1 MSERVLIEIKL
12 QGRYKNFLEYC
23 ADSEKI
29 FVDELSESDFIA
41 YRAKY
46 AATRE
51 EIEILK
57 TLIAPK
63 PSEPD
68 LFSAP
73 EPNLFAEKADENSK
87 PSLRKMFKVT
97 DLESYKNILITD
109 LPFKN
114 RVQNQLR
121 RNHCVNLVELLNYSA
136 DELSELKNFGSDS
149 VKNVH
154 EVLENFFGHPPIV
167 QENISAESDEIFEQP
182 KLIGEESL
190 KNFAEDMIAVAIKT
204 EKQINVICGR
214 VEGKTLKEIGETFR
228 ITRERVRQIE
238 NRAVKIFSERNRLK
252 LKIFF
257 DSLREILG
265 GKNFVTFE
273 DLKKFIGETSAKI
286 LFFFVAKI
294 EIFHFDEAANAII
307 FHETGE
313 RQIDYDGLIKN
324 LPGILREDELNE
336 EIGRIVEK
344 ENCSEELLKLK
355 ILQTYKRKGNF
366 FHKGRLTLNFQCG
379 YVLRER
385 FQSGYKISDETHYNR
400 FLRYLREFFDNRE
413 KISQRALDAK
423 IGGYI
428 GVLCDRGKYIHPDFL
443 HVPQKIILLIND
455 YIEKSERTVLP
466 YKEIFT
472 ALKKNF
478 VDTQITN
485 QYILQGVIKYC
496 GTPYNLFRDY
506 LTKNSDANLATEF
519 NNFVEKNGEVSTPEI
534 KAEFISFQD
543 HNITMLLQRCPEV
556 IYIGE
561 GKYLHSTQLDLSEN
575 DFAEIEKFLS
585 ANCSDSPVSSRYL
598 FNFFWENFQDFLCR
612 NKIENHDKLFGV
624 LKYMFKEKFN
634 FSRPYI
640 SATDITGITGKKVLL
655 KFFENRDEIEIDEL
669 LKLCDEKA
677 IRYVSKNILVD
688 SLTPEFIR
696 VDEFF
701 LRRPES
707 IGVTGEVI
715 ASVIENVRLVMER
728 NGGWQSAKTFPDF
741 EWLPR
746 PEVSWNDFL
755 LESVVK
761 LSETDFKILKSQ
773 TSSSEFSTAVFVS
786 EDFEEDDFDSFLL
799 KVLSDEHEREP
810 FQTKE
815 EIFNWLKEKGLTHKK
830 LPKILEQ
837 RLTVDEQGKISLL

>member
-1 MSERVLIEIKL
+1 M
-12 QGRYKNFLEYC
+12 
-23 ADSEKI
+23 
-29 FVDELSESDFIA
+29 
-41 YRAKY
+41 
-46 AATRE
+46 
-51 EIEILK
+51 
-57 TLIAPK
+57 
-63 PSEPD
+63 
-68 LFSAP
+68 
-73 EPNLFAEKADENSK
+73 
-87 PSLRKMFKVT
+87 
-97 DLESYKNILITD
+97 
-109 LPFKN
+109 
-114 RVQNQLR
+114 
-121 RNHCVNLVELLNYSA
+121 
-136 DELSELKNFGSDS
+136 
-149 VKNVH
+149 
-154 EVLENFFGHPPIV
+154 
-167 QENISAESDEIFEQP
+167 
-182 KLIGEESL
+182 
-190 KNFAEDMIAVAIKT
+190 
-204 EKQINVICGR
+204 
-214 VEGKTLKEIGETFR
+214 
-228 ITRERVRQIE
+228 
-238 NRAVKIFSERNRLK
+238 
-252 LKIFF
+252 
-257 DSLREILG
+257 
-265 GKNFVTFE
+265 
-273 DLKKFIGETSAKI
+273 
-286 LFFFVAKI
+286 
-294 EIFHFDEAANAII
+294 
-307 FHETGE
+307 
-313 RQIDYDGLIKN
+313 
-324 LPGILREDELNE
+324 
-336 EIGRIVEK
+336 
-344 ENCSEELLKLK
+344 
-355 ILQTYKRKGNF
+355 
-366 FHKGRLTLNFQCG
+366 
-379 YVLRER
+379 
-385 FQSGYKISDETHYNR
+385 
-400 FLRYLREFFDNRE
+400 
-413 KISQRALDAK
+413 
-423 IGGYI
+423 
-428 GVLCDRGKYIHPDFL
+428 LCDRGKYIHPDFL

-478 VDTQITN
+478 VGTQITN

-506 LTKNSDANLATEF
+506 LTKNSDVNIATEF

-746 PEVSWNDFL
+746 PKVSWNDFL
-755 LESVVK
+755 LESVVR

-830 LPKILEQ
+830 LPKFLEQ
-837 RLTVDEQGKISLL
+837 RLIVDEQGKISLL